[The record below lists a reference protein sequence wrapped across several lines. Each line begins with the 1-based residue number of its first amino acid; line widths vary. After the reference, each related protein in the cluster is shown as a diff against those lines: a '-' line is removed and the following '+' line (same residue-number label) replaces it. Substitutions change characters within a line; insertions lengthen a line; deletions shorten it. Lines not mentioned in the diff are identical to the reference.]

1 MRGLLMMVLVV
12 VGVAVA
18 VLMRGEAAPD
28 GAAATPRTGEASGDA
43 APLPPPPTGSPAD
56 EAEVLA
62 VVQALF
68 DAMRARDS
76 LAMADLFHD
85 QARLMSAMVQEDGV
99 EMVRETPI
107 GAFVR
112 SVGRAE
118 NHLDER
124 TAGEEVRVDGPLAT
138 AWTPYAFHVDGEFS
152 HCGVNAFQLV
162 RTDGAWKILQITDTR
177 RQDACPEGAPI

>member
-1 MRGLLMMVLVV
+1 MRGLLMVVLLAM
-12 VGVAVA
+12 GVAA
-18 VLMRGEAAPD
+18 VLLLRGEAAED
-28 GAAATPRTGEASGDA
+28 DVSATLGRGAAGDV
-43 APLPPPPTGSPAD
+43 APPALPVNGSPAD

-76 LAMADLFHD
+76 VAMADLFHD
-85 QARLMSAMVQEDGV
+85 RARLMSAVAREDGV

-107 GAFVR
+107 AAFVR
-112 SVGRAE
+112 SVGQAE
-118 NHLDER
+118 AHLDER
-124 TAGEEVRVDGPLAT
+124 TGGEEVRVDGSLAT
-138 AWTPYAFHVDGEFS
+138 AWTPYAFHLDGEFS